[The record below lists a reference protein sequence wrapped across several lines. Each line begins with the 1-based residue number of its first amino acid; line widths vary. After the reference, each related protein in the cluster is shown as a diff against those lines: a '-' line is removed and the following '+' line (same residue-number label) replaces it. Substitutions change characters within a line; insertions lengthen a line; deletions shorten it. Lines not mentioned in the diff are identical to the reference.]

1 MSSIAISE
9 TAEYTGKTLM
19 IDVFRGCGVV
29 VARQL
34 PKL

>member
-1 MSSIAISE
+1 MLE
-9 TAEYTGKTLM
+9 TAEYTGETGS
-19 IDVFRGCGVV
+19 IVEIRGCGVV